1 MKILSIDHE
10 TYCEAD
16 LLKVGTDV
24 YSRDP
29 SCELLMSAFALDD
42 YAVEQWVPA
51 EGEKMP
57 ADLRDM
63 LRDPK
68 IKKRAWNKPFEWAIF
83 ANVLDMVIPHRE
95 WRDTMIMAM
104 ACSMPGKLSQ
114 VAPILRLPE
123 TAYKDARGKLLI
135 RTFCQPRK
143 PSKMK
148 PWRRNLPHHEP
159 EKWTEFKLYNKQ
171 DVEAERAVA
180 DELQPWD
187 LPKHEWELWALDQEI
202 NQRGLPINMKVV
214 QQALEI
220 SEQITIESMQRMTE
234 LTGLENPNS
243 RNEMLGWLKTMD
255 YQFDDLKKGH
265 VQRELDKAKEEREK
279 WGDRPGDAEYIEVL
293 ELRQETS
300 KASIKKFDALDRAT
314 GPEPSQVPGRGRLR
328 NSFQFAGAQRTWRW
342 GGRIYQPQNLV
353 RPPKWIEKIIVAAVM
368 DLERH
373 KLRALAAIWG
383 RERLMD
389 LISACVR
396 PVVQAR
402 PGFVLVDA
410 DLNAIENRVLGWMAE
425 DDKILDVFKK
435 DQDPYIAFAVYMFH
449 QAYDEL
455 MAEYK
460 AGDGSKRTIAKP
472 GVLGCGYGLSAGYFY
487 EDETTG
493 EIIGT
498 GLLGYATSLGVKLTE
513 AQSTLSVSTF
523 RNTFER
529 TVSYW
534 DEIEL
539 AAKRC
544 IRNKKSYD
552 AGPVWFEIDGPFMRM
567 HLPSGRSLFYVRP
580 KLEIKMM
587 PWGKKKEVITY
598 EGLNDK
604 KMWTRLMTRGAKLL
618 ENGDQGISRDVLSHG
633 MTLADKEGLDIC
645 GHVHD
650 QAFGEVPEDD
660 AAYWLKLLEECMGET
675 PKWAKGLP
683 LKAKGHVSKFFIK
696 D

>member
-1 MKILSIDHE
+1 MKILSLDHE
-10 TYCEAD
+10 TYCD
-16 LLKVGTDV
+16 LDLMKVQTDV

-29 SCELLMSAFALDD
+29 SCELLMTAFALNS

-51 EGEKMP
+51 EGQKMP
-57 ADLRDM
+57 KDLGDM

-68 IKKRAWNKPFEWAIF
+68 IKKRAWNKPFEWAVF
-83 ANVLDMVIPHRE
+83 ANVLGIMIPHRE

-104 ACSMPGKLSQ
+104 ACSMPGKLAQ

-123 TAYKDARGKLLI
+123 TSFKDARGKLLI
-135 RTFCQPRK
+135 RTFCGPRK
-143 PSKMK
+143 PTKLK

-159 EKWTEFKLYNKQ
+159 EKWDEFKDYNKQ
-171 DVEAERAVA
+171 DVEAERDVA
-180 DELQPWD
+180 DALQPWD
-187 LPKHEWELWALDQEI
+187 LPDHEWELWALDQEI

-214 QQALEI
+214 QQALDI
-220 SEQITIESMQRMTE
+220 SEEITIESMKRMTE

-243 RNEMLGWLKTMD
+243 RDAMLGWLKTMD

-265 VQRELDKAKEEREK
+265 VQRELDKAKEERDK

-300 KASIKKFDALDRAT
+300 KASIKKYDALERAT
-314 GPEPSQVPGRGRLR
+314 GPEPHGLKNFGRLR
-328 NSFQFAGAQRTWRW
+328 NAFQFAGAQRTWRW
-342 GGRIYQPQNLV
+342 GGRTYQPQNLV
-353 RPPKWIEKIIVAAVM
+353 RPPKWIEKIIVDAVM
-368 DLERH
+368 DLERF
-373 KLRALAAIWG
+373 KLRQLAALWG

-425 DDKILDVFKK
+425 DDKILDVFLN
-435 DQDPYIAFAVYMFH
+435 DQDPYIAFATHMYREP
-449 QAYDEL
+449 YEKL

-460 AGDGSKRTIAKP
+460 AGDGTKRTISKP
-472 GVLGCGYGLSAGYFY
+472 ATLGCGYMLSAGFFY
-487 EDETTG
+487 EDDNTG
-493 EIIGT
+493 ELLGT
-498 GLLGYATSLGVKLTE
+498 GLLGYGMNMGVKLTE
-513 AQSTLSVSTF
+513 EQSELSVSVW
-523 RNTFER
+523 RNTFEKA
-529 TVSYW
+529 VEYW
-534 DEIEL
+534 GDIEL

-544 IRNKKSYD
+544 IRNKKSYE
-552 AGPVWFEIDGPFMRM
+552 AGPVWFEIDGPFMLM
-567 HLPSGRSLFYVRP
+567 HLPSGRSLKYVRP
-580 KLEIKMM
+580 KLEVKMM

-604 KMWTRLMTRGAKLL
+604 KMWTRIQTHPGKLT
-618 ENGDQGISRDVLSHG
+618 ENGDQAISRDVLAHG
-633 MTLADKEGLDIC
+633 MTLAEKEGLDIC

-650 QAFGEVPEDD
+650 QAFGEVREDEAD
-660 AAYWLKLLEECMGET
+660 YWLKLLEQCMGET
-675 PKWAKGLP
+675 PKWSPGLP
-683 LKAKGHVSKFFIK
+683 LKAKGHVSKYFIK